1 MMTRRVWSDALLVV
15 ATGLLGV
22 TPVSASQLP
31 VSGGSFEAPVIIDPP
46 FETPFIPVLSLFGW
60 SETGPIT
67 TDPGSGFEGTL
78 DTGVFYNFEF
88 IEFPD
93 GNGGTTIIPNPEFVT
108 GVDGDQAAFI
118 GAIPEPVGGE
128 DAVSAYQFL
137 GPANTY
143 QAGLS
148 YSLLVDVG
156 KSGRPG
162 FTPPDTSELGL
173 QFIYQNDLDQIV
185 VLDTLTLTAVDIQA
199 NDLNEEGLVLDL
211 LGPGDHIG
219 REIGIRILP
228 LSGVSGNWT
237 FDNVRV
243 DASLIGDLDGDGFV
257 GIDDLNIVLSNW
269 NQNVPPGDPAADP
282 SGDGFV
288 GIDDLNTVLGN
299 WNAGTPPPPAAV
311 PEPVSSAFLGV
322 GLAGMLMRRR
332 P

>member
-46 FETPFIPVLSLFGW
+46 FETPFIPMLSLFGW

-88 IEFPD
+88 
-93 GNGGTTIIPNPEFVT
+93 
-108 GVDGDQAAFI
+108 
-118 GAIPEPVGGE
+118 
-128 DAVSAYQFL
+128 L

-162 FTPPDTSELGL
+162 FTPPDASELGL

-311 PEPVSSAFLGV
+311 PEPVTSAFLGV